1 MLAAA
6 GAVVGLWVGATR
18 HTGSVARGYRWLG
31 GAALFWCAGLIVD
44 TVVAGSVSSSG
55 EPLGLADVAPLLGLA
70 AAATGI
76 MVLASPSPSQ
86 RAAQQGEH
94 PEHGTSGSVLP
105 GLADGYVMAVALLVI
120 GWVVAFG
127 SEFHRSG
134 ERPSTFLLDLLH
146 PLADLAVLGALLPV
160 LTVAW
165 RRVLVPYLALLVLTA
180 ADSLGVGA
188 RISGGHQGI
197 LEQLA
202 MILAACLLGVAPW
215 VPTIAARLGLPV
227 WRSDG
232 APAGRAGRRF
242 TRGAGSTGHAGHERG
257 RRDDRGGG
265 GRGGRRVGRHR
276 ERPGERTGHRPGA
289 GHRRRRGRARG
300 RDTNLH
306 AGQGERRRGTDVAGV
321 SRQPARP
328 GGPDRRHGA
337 DLRPRRDDHLRE
349 PGRERLQ
356 LPAGGAGRQGSR
368 GVRPSGGRRGDP
380 GCGPAGARSRGE
392 CGHGGQRGAW
402 RRGRYGSLLLPGAR
416 RGRDLA
422 ARRMRR
428 AHVPAARRA
437 RADAGDGQGR
447 QRRGR
452 AAPAGGPPDVP
463 RRADRPAEPRLRGG
477 TGAGGARRAGER
489 HPR

>member
-18 HTGSVARGYRWLG
+18 HTGPVARGYRWLG

-165 RRVLVPYLALLVLTA
+165 RRVLVPYLALLVLTV

-215 VPTIAARLGLPV
+215 VPAIAARLGLPV

-232 APAGRAGRRF
+232 RPAGRAGRRF
-242 TRGAGSTGHAGHERG
+242 TLGAGEH
-257 RRDDRGGG
+257 
-265 GRGGRRVGRHR
+265 
-276 ERPGERTGHRPGA
+276 
-289 GHRRRRGRARG
+289 RARWS
-300 RDTNLH
+300 RA
-306 AGQGERRRGTDVAGV
+306 AGAATIVAAAAVVVAAFVVIVNGLA
-321 SRQPARP
+321 SAPAT
-328 GGPDRRHGA
+328 GLA
-337 DLRPRRDDHLRE
+337 LVI
-349 PGRERLQ
+349 
-356 LPAGGAGRQGSR
+356 AGGAAVLVVGIRIFML
-368 GVRPSGGRRGDP
+368 VRENSVAVRMWRESADSLRDLADRTGDMVLICDLDGTISYASPAASGFSYPPEALVGKDLVEFVHPEDVAATR
-380 GCGPAGARSRGE
+380 AAVQQVLVLRGE
-392 CGHGGQRGAW
+392 RGHGGQRGAW
-402 RRGRYGSLLLPGAR
+402 RRGR
-416 RGRDLA
+416 
-422 ARRMRR
+422 
-428 AHVPAARRA
+428 
-437 RADAGDGQGR
+437 
-447 QRRGR
+447 
-452 AAPAGGPPDVP
+452 
-463 RRADRPAEPRLRGG
+463 
-477 TGAGGARRAGER
+477 
-489 HPR
+489 

>member
-1 MLAAA
+1 MSIVVMLAAA
-6 GAVVGLWVGATR
+6 GAVAGLWVGATR

-94 PEHGTSGSVLP
+94 PEHGPSGSVLP

-215 VPTIAARLGLPV
+215 V
-227 WRSDG
+227 
-232 APAGRAGRRF
+232 
-242 TRGAGSTGHAGHERG
+242 
-257 RRDDRGGG
+257 
-265 GRGGRRVGRHR
+265 
-276 ERPGERTGHRPGA
+276 
-289 GHRRRRGRARG
+289 
-300 RDTNLH
+300 
-306 AGQGERRRGTDVAGV
+306 
-321 SRQPARP
+321 
-328 GGPDRRHGA
+328 
-337 DLRPRRDDHLRE
+337 
-349 PGRERLQ
+349 
-356 LPAGGAGRQGSR
+356 
-368 GVRPSGGRRGDP
+368 
-380 GCGPAGARSRGE
+380 
-392 CGHGGQRGAW
+392 
-402 RRGRYGSLLLPGAR
+402 
-416 RGRDLA
+416 
-422 ARRMRR
+422 
-428 AHVPAARRA
+428 
-437 RADAGDGQGR
+437 
-447 QRRGR
+447 
-452 AAPAGGPPDVP
+452 
-463 RRADRPAEPRLRGG
+463 
-477 TGAGGARRAGER
+477 
-489 HPR
+489 